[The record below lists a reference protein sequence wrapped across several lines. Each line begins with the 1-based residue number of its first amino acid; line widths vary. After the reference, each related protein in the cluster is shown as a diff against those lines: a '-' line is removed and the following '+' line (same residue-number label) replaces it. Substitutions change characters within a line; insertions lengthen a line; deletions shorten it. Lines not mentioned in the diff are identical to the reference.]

1 MQDELLGLEQLEE
14 DTLLSLEQ
22 MLRKSQLIQSLMKI
36 NEVEELYWAKRSHTK
51 WLLEGESNTEF
62 FHRVANGIR
71 R

>member
-36 NEVEELYWAKRSHTK
+36 NEVEELY
-51 WLLEGESNTEF
+51 
-62 FHRVANGIR
+62 
-71 R
+71 